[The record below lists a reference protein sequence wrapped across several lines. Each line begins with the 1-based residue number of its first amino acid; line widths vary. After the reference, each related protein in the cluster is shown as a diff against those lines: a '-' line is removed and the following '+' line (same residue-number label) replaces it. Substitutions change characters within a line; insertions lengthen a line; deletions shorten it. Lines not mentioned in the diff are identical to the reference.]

1 MTFVVAALAA
11 ASILAQAPP
20 QDSRPP
26 AESPDLTEISLRVV
40 KIVTADETGAGVVV
54 GTSGDHL
61 IIATALHVVRPADA
75 AASGD
80 AGGTDVCPA
89 TGALS
94 IAFQNQ
100 TAPLTG
106 ATLVACRSQVDLAL
120 LDLPAPAMA
129 HLMADGPT
137 LCYQDAQK
145 QEQANVIGHAS
156 GDWTVSSVDA
166 ILADSFE
173 GDSRRFILTGHG
185 SDRGASG
192 GPVLND
198 RPCLLG
204 IFTTHAALGSRATSA
219 RELLSFA
226 SSYRLQTNLIGGT
239 DPFSRTVRRA
249 VFEDVS
255 KTLNDYLFQMEAVGA
270 FFQRKKLLGSE
281 VRQVTIDYN
290 ASFQRWYPRRTTLQE
305 SIRTQWGGARANDF
319 ERVTTRLYSLHNSVI
334 YNQLADIV
342 ALLVVNKKL
351 SKDEQK
357 TLASALAELDRQ
369 LKEAKPLVAD
379 LLDRMKPLL
388 SVGQ

>member
-1 MTFVVAALAA
+1 MTLMVAALACVDPGPG
-11 ASILAQAPP
+11 ASTRLASSGGVAGPH
-20 QDSRPP
+20 
-26 AESPDLTEISLRVV
+26 EISLRVV
-40 KIVTADETGAGVVV
+40 KIVTADETGAGLVV

-75 AASGD
+75 PASGD
-80 AGGTDVCPA
+80 AGGTDVCPS

-100 TAPLTG
+100 TTPLAG
-106 ATLVACRSQVDLAL
+106 ATLVACRGQVDLAL
-120 LDLPAPAMA
+120 LDLPAPEMA

-137 LCYQDAQK
+137 LCYQDPQK

-226 SSYRLQTNLIGGT
+226 SSVPAPDEPDWRHRPVQSHGSSGRFRGRVEDVERLPLSDGGGGRVLPAQEASRTGGPQGDDRLQRVVPALVSAADGATGV
-239 DPFSRTVRRA
+239 DPDAMGRCARERLRA
-249 VFEDVS
+249 RHHS
-255 KTLNDYLFQMEAVGA
+255 
-270 FFQRKKLLGSE
+270 
-281 VRQVTIDYN
+281 
-290 ASFQRWYPRRTTLQE
+290 
-305 SIRTQWGGARANDF
+305 
-319 ERVTTRLYSLHNSVI
+319 
-334 YNQLADIV
+334 
-342 ALLVVNKKL
+342 
-351 SKDEQK
+351 
-357 TLASALAELDRQ
+357 
-369 LKEAKPLVAD
+369 
-379 LLDRMKPLL
+379 PLL
-388 SVGQ
+388 AAQQRHLQPARRHRRVARSQQEALEG